1 VNRAT
6 LERLVREWT
15 GEGMI
20 SEEQGRAIL
29 ARHPARAG
37 AWLMAYVLIGGV
49 LAVAGISLLIASNWQ
64 AIPALVKLAGVLVLL
79 TVGTV
84 AGVETQRRGC
94 PRAVWE
100 CGFLVAAVLPL
111 LGLML
116 VSQIFHLSG
125 DVSGMLAV
133 WTLAV
138 TPLMLLSGSGAAFF
152 VWLVAGYFWL
162 GFRLGE
168 THVLREF
175 WQVALAYAGAGA
187 SVAGASQLW
196 LQTPRRELRTLGEF
210 IGVATVAFALWVTGF
225 DIPHWFALWSTLF
238 LVALGWIWLS
248 MTRERIHQ
256 VNVGFVLVGLLIFST
271 FLRLVGTMAQ
281 TGVIFLSSGVVL
293 LLTAW
298 GLEWLR
304 RRLVR
309 KLS

>member
-1 VNRAT
+1 MSRAT
-6 LERLVREWT
+6 LGRLVREWT
-15 GEGMI
+15 GEGLI
-20 SEEQGRAIL
+20 SEDQGRAIL

-37 AWLMAYVLIGGV
+37 AWLLAYMLIGGV
-49 LAVAGISLLIASNWQ
+49 LAVAGVSLLIASNWQ

-79 TVGTV
+79 SLGTV

-125 DVSGMLAV
+125 DVSGLLGV
-133 WTLAV
+133 WTLAI
-138 TPLMLLSGSGAAFF
+138 TPLMLLSGSGVAFL
-152 VWLVAGYFWL
+152 VWLAAGYFWL

-175 WQVALAYAGAGA
+175 WQVALAYAGVGA
-187 SVAGASQLW
+187 AVAGASQLW
-196 LQTPRRELRTLGEF
+196 LVTARRELRTMGEF
-210 IGVATVAFALWVTGF
+210 VGVATVAFALWVAGF
-225 DIPHWFALWSTLF
+225 DMAHWFALWSALF
-238 LVALGWIWLS
+238 FVALGWIWLS
-248 MTRERIHQ
+248 MARERIHQ

-271 FLRLVGTMAQ
+271 FIRLVGTMAQ
-281 TGVIFLSSGVVL
+281 TGVIFLSGGVAL

-309 KLS
+309 RLT

>member
-1 VNRAT
+1 MNRAT
-6 LERLVREWT
+6 LERLVSEWT
-15 GEGMI
+15 GEGVI

-49 LAVAGISLLIASNWQ
+49 LAVAGVSLLIASNWQ
-64 AIPALVKLAGVLVLL
+64 VIPALVKLAGVLLL
-79 TVGTV
+79 LALGTV
-84 AGVETQRRGC
+84 TGVETQRRGC
-94 PRAVWE
+94 PRGVWE

-125 DVSGMLAV
+125 DASGMLAA
-133 WTLAV
+133 WALAI

-152 VWLVAGYFWL
+152 VWLSAGYFWL

-175 WQVALAYAGAGA
+175 WQVALVYAGMGA
-187 SVAGASQLW
+187 AVAAASQLW
-196 LQTPRRELRTLGEF
+196 LLTARRELRTLGEF
-210 IGVATVAFALWVTGF
+210 VGVATAAFALWVAGF
-225 DIPHWFALWSTLF
+225 DISHWFALWGGLF

-248 MTRERIHQ
+248 MVRERIHQ
-256 VNVGFVLVGLLIFST
+256 VNVGFVLVGLLILST
-271 FLRLVGTMAQ
+271 FIRLVGTMAQ

-293 LLTAW
+293 LLSAW